1 MKTKLLLAIIILGCL
16 TCGLLAGG
24 SRGSHPAW
32 PNNGKDSPRFYAS
45 PHGRPAHPQH
55 P

>member
-1 MKTKLLLAIIILGCL
+1 MKIKLILVIVLFAFGLAI
-16 TCGLLAGG
+16 AGG
-24 SRGSHPAW
+24 TNGSHSDY

-45 PHGRPAHPQH
+45 PHGHPEH

>member
-1 MKTKLLLAIIILGCL
+1 MKNLKWTLAGVLLWLAIAA
-16 TCGLLAGG
+16 TVFAN
-24 SRGSHPAW
+24 SHPDL

-45 PHGRPAHPQH
+45 PPGHPEH